1 MTPGDLSLL
10 FPGDGE
16 IASLMR
22 QTDWAQTT
30 LGPVESWPNALKTA
44 VRIVL
49 TSKFS
54 MWMAWGPDLAF
65 LYNDAYRRDTLGTK
79 HPRALGAKTAEL
91 WSEIWDDI
99 SPRIMRV
106 LSEGHATWDEDLLLL
121 LERNGYREETYH
133 TFSYSPL
140 HDDDGHIRGVLS
152 VVTES
157 TARVIS
163 ERRVALL
170 GQLGGSLAT
179 VNTEEGVIQA
189 LTQTLA
195 AESRALP
202 FTATYLFDDT
212 QHHYTLAAK
221 TGFAASDTQPPSTL
235 VAGVHPWAARE
246 AIENAKAVEVPLAGD
261 RWPTG
266 PWSTAATRVL
276 VVPLVGRGGTGVTGL
291 FVAALNPFRPFD
303 AAYREFIGLFA
314 GQVGSALA
322 NAHTYE
328 QERKRAESLAELDR
342 AKTVFFS
349 NVSHEF
355 RTPLTLMLGPLRDLL
370 DDSAI
375 PTHARDELDIVH
387 RNGERLLKLVNTM
400 LDFSRIEAGR
410 ATAHFQP
417 LDLGALTADLASVF
431 RAATDRA
438 GIKLV
443 VECERFE
450 ELVEVDPDM
459 WEKIVL
465 NLVSN
470 AFKFTLSGSIEVT
483 LSRRAGVARL
493 GVRDSGIGIPP
504 NEVAHVFDRFHR
516 VEGSRGRTQEGTG
529 IGLALVQELVRLH
542 DGTITVESEVGR
554 GTTFTV
560 EIPLRTRGRN
570 VRAATENP
578 LPRRES
584 NAYVAEAIRWLPDQ
598 QPPEA
603 AEPPIARARVL
614 VADDNA
620 DMRAYMA
627 RLLGSR
633 WQVETV
639 GNGREALEKIAAQ
652 LPDLVITDVMM
663 PELDGFGLLA
673 AVRAQPETA
682 TLPVLMLSARAGE
695 EARVEGLQAGA
706 NDYLVKPFTSRELVA
721 RVDSLLLQA
730 AERKAEER
738 HARQLATI
746 FEQAPVAMAVL
757 RGPTHVF
764 QIANARYRGI
774 VGHRPI
780 LGKSL
785 AEVLPEVVEQGFV
798 DILDNV
804 FRSQEPFFAN
814 SIPIRLTDQR
824 DGNLSERIFD
834 LVYHPMVD
842 GDGNSTGIAAIGHD
856 VTDITLARREAEAA
870 NRSKDEFLAM
880 LGHELRNP
888 LAPIITALELLAT
901 KPDVGGMRERAVIE
915 RQVKHLVSL
924 VDDLLDISR
933 ITRGKVE
940 LRPTRVA
947 ITDILARSIEQAS
960 PLFEQQ
966 QHELVVDVSQDL
978 FVHGDPARLAQVMSN
993 LLTNAAKYTQRRGR
1007 VEVRARRADS
1017 TIIIDIQDNG
1027 IGIEPTLIN
1036 GIFEPFAQA
1045 TQAIDRSRGGLGL
1058 GLAIVSSL
1066 VKLHN
1071 GRVRAS
1077 SGGPGNGSTFTIELP
1092 VDDGDKPHETSAPA
1106 TQLGNERHA
1115 RVLVVDD
1122 NIDAALLLVDLLE
1135 ARGYA
1140 AIAAHDGP
1148 GALRV
1153 METFRPEIAVL
1164 DIGLPVM
1171 DGFELARAIR
1181 TDERFANTKLVALTG
1196 YGQAQD
1202 RERTKDAGFVA
1213 HFVKPV
1219 DNFALHTQLQVLLG
1233 D

>member
-1 MTPGDLSLL
+1 LSLL

-16 IASLMR
+16 LANLMR

-30 LGPVESWPNALKTA
+30 LGPVGSWPNALKTA

-49 TSKFS
+49 TSRFS

-65 LYNDAYRRDTLGTK
+65 LYNDAYRRDTLGVK
-79 HPRALGAKTAEL
+79 HPRALGAKTHEL
-91 WSEIWDDI
+91 WSEIWQDI

-106 LSEGHATWDEDLLLL
+106 LSTGHATWDEDLLLL

-140 HDDDGHIRGVLS
+140 HDDVGQVRGVLS
-152 VVTES
+152 VVTET

-170 GQLGGSLAT
+170 GKLGGALAT
-179 VNTEEGVIQA
+179 VNTAEGVIQA
-189 LTQTLA
+189 VTQTLKT
-195 AESRALP
+195 ESRALP
-202 FTATYLFDDT
+202 FSATYLFDEAK
-212 QHHYTLAAK
+212 QCFALASK
-221 TGFAASDTQPPSTL
+221 TGFGASGMQPPNEL
-235 VAGVHPWAARE
+235 VAGSHPWAARD
-246 AIENAKAVEVPLAGD
+246 ALDDGKVVEVELAGEP
-261 RWPTG
+261 WPTG
-266 PWSTAATRVL
+266 PWPTSPTRVL
-276 VVPLVGRGGTGVTGL
+276 VVPLAGRGGARVTGV
-291 FVAALNPFRPFD
+291 FVAALNPYRPLD
-303 AAYREFIGLFA
+303 ASYREFIGLFA
-314 GQVGSALA
+314 GQLGSALA

-342 AKTVFFS
+342 AKTAFFS

-370 DDSAI
+370 DDSQI
-375 PTHARDELDIVH
+375 PDQARGELEIVH
-387 RNGERLLKLVNTM
+387 RNGLRLLKLVNTM

-410 ATAHFQP
+410 AAAHFQP

-443 VECERFE
+443 VDCERFE
-450 ELVEVDPDM
+450 DLVEVDPDM

-483 LSRRAGVARL
+483 LSRHAGVARL
-493 GVRDSGIGIPP
+493 CVRDTGIGIPP

-542 DGTITVESEVGR
+542 HGTITVKSEVDR

-570 VRAATENP
+570 DGEVRT
-578 LPRRES
+578 LTGRREP
-584 NAYVAEAIRWLPDQ
+584 NAYLAEAIRWLPDQ
-598 QPPEA
+598 PEPA
-603 AEPPIARARVL
+603 APDSLLARNRVL

-620 DMRAYMA
+620 DMRTYME

-633 WQVETV
+633 WHVETV
-639 GNGREALEKIAAQ
+639 SNGREALARIRDKV
-652 LPDLVITDVMM
+652 PDLIITDVMM

-673 AVRAQPETA
+673 AVRGRPETA
-682 TLPVLMLSARAGE
+682 SLPVIMLSARAGE

-706 NDYLVKPFTSRELVA
+706 NDYLVKPFTSRELIA

-730 AERKAEER
+730 AERNAEER

-746 FEQAPVAMAVL
+746 FEQAPVAMTVL
-757 RGPTHVF
+757 RGPNHVF
-764 QIANARYRGI
+764 QIANARYREV
-774 VGHRPI
+774 VGHREV
-780 LGKSL
+780 LGKSV
-785 AEVLPEVVEQGFV
+785 AEALPEVVAQGMV
-798 DILDNV
+798 AILDEV
-804 FRSQEPFFAN
+804 FRTQVPFVAS
-814 SIPIRLTDQR
+814 SIPIHLTDPI
-824 DGNLSERIFD
+824 DGKLGERIFD
-834 LVYHPMVD
+834 LVYHPMID
-842 GDGNSTGIAAIGHD
+842 NEGNSTGIAAIGHD
-856 VTDITLARREAEAA
+856 VTEITLARREAEAA

-888 LAPIITALELLAT
+888 LAPIITALELLGAR
-901 KPDVGGMRERAVIE
+901 PDVGGSRERAVIE
-915 RQVKHLVSL
+915 RQVKHVVNL
-924 VDDLLDISR
+924 VDDLLDVSR
-933 ITRGKVE
+933 ITRGKIE
-940 LRPTRVA
+940 LRPSRVSIA
-947 ITDILARSIEQAS
+947 DVLARSIEQAS

-966 QHELVVDVSQDL
+966 RHELNVEVPSDL
-978 FVHGDPARLAQVMSN
+978 YVYADPARLAQVMSN
-993 LLTNAAKYTQRRGR
+993 LLTNAAKYTQQHGR
-1007 VEVRARRADS
+1007 IEVRARRTGS
-1017 TIIIDIQDNG
+1017 TVTIDVKDNG
-1027 IGIEPTLIN
+1027 VGIEPTFID

-1045 TQAIDRSRGGLGL
+1045 RQSIDRARGGLGL

-1066 VKLHN
+1066 VKLHK
-1071 GRVRAS
+1071 GTVCATS
-1077 SGGPGNGSTFTIELP
+1077 PGAGKGSTFTVELP
-1092 VDDGDKPHETSAPA
+1092 IDDGQSTHAPETPQAANSSR
-1106 TQLGNERHA
+1106 ERYA

-1122 NIDAALLLVDLLE
+1122 NIDAAILLVDILE

-1140 AIAAHDGP
+1140 AVAAHDGP
-1148 GALRV
+1148 SALKM
-1153 METFRPEIAVL
+1153 MESFNPEIAVL
-1164 DIGLPVM
+1164 DLGLPVM

-1181 TDERFANTKLVALTG
+1181 DDKRFASTRLVALTG

-1202 RERTKDAGFVA
+1202 RKRTADAGFAA

-1219 DNFALHTQLQVLLG
+1219 DNVALHTQLQALLKQ
-1233 D
+1233 